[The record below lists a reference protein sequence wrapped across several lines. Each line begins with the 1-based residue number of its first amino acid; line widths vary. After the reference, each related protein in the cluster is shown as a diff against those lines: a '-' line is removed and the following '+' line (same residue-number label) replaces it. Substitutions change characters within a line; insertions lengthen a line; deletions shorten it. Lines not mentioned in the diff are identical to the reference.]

1 MCVAHH
7 SKVYNTQAIKLIL
20 RSKELGLH
28 HFNPDRFEHAKR
40 RCLRLSEP
48 EGPVP
53 KSQVQLDQK
62 LEAQLERRGNGCFD
76 DYGAYDGLSV
86 PGGCLGGGR
95 GRWISG

>member
-62 LEAQLERRGNGCFD
+62 LEAQLERRGLAMD
-76 DYGAYDGLSV
+76 ALTTMELTTDYQSPVDV
-86 PGGCLGGGR
+86 
-95 GRWISG
+95 